1 MQLLTTQ
8 LQRSLLRR
16 TGLRRKTNNE
26 LRTEG
31 ALPRL
36 TSLLTAHHD
45 LTQNIRVAHQLN
57 HRRILRIGALLN
69 LELGK
74 LGGPKISHRRRHNQH
89 IRRRA
94 RLKGGL
100 TQLQGAHHAGHLHT
114 LRRGNLKV
122 RTDQVHGRAQVACR
136 LRERHT
142 LFAGR
147 TVAEEAYRVQR
158 LTGAASGNDHE
169 AACQRATQRFGCA
182 SCLAGFTL
190 TCINLPQQRRSQ
202 RRRTRRRHTLLL
214 RTRVQGLSR
223 RVTGRVHRVHL
234 PLREASNH
242 IQRHRENI
250 LRLRHATRTRIRARQ
265 TPNRRLNHVITPRT
279 QSLHVRLSRRM
290 LPHLGVHR
298 RRQNHRGVR
307 RQHRGGQQIIRTTSR
322 QTSQQI
328 SGRRGNHHS
337 VSLFSLTH
345 VVHLRHAVKH
355 VR

>member
-1 MQLLTTQ
+1 M
-8 LQRSLLRR
+8 SLL
-16 TGLRRKTNNE
+16 
-26 LRTEG
+26 
-31 ALPRL
+31 A
-36 TSLLTAHHD
+36 AHHD

-94 RLKGGL
+94 RLKGRL
-100 TQLQGAHHAGHLHT
+100 TQLQGTHHAGHLHT

-122 RTDQVHGRAQVACR
+122 RTDQVYGRAQVACR

-142 LFAGR
+142 LLAGR
-147 TVAEEAYRVQR
+147 TVAEEAHRVQR

-169 AACQRATQRFGCA
+169 ATCQRATQRFGCA
-182 SCLAGFTL
+182 SCLAGFNLTRISLARITL
-190 TCINLPQQRRSQ
+190 TKQRRSQ

-223 RVTGRVHRVHL
+223 CVTGRVHRVHL
-234 PLREASNH
+234 TLREARNH
-242 IQRHRENI
+242 VQCDRENI

-265 TPNRRLNHVITPRT
+265 TPNRGLNHVITPRT
-279 QSLHVRLSRRM
+279 QRLHVRLSRRM

-307 RQHRGGQQIIRTTSR
+307 RQHRRGQQIIRTTSR

-337 VSLFSLTH
+337 VSLLGLTH
-345 VVHLRHAVKH
+345 VVHLRHTVKH

>member
-1 MQLLTTQ
+1 M
-8 LQRSLLRR
+8 
-16 TGLRRKTNNE
+16 
-26 LRTEG
+26 
-31 ALPRL
+31 
-36 TSLLTAHHD
+36 
-45 LTQNIRVAHQLN
+45 
-57 HRRILRIGALLN
+57 
-69 LELGK
+69 
-74 LGGPKISHRRRHNQH
+74 
-89 IRRRA
+89 
-94 RLKGGL
+94 
-100 TQLQGAHHAGHLHT
+100 
-114 LRRGNLKV
+114 
-122 RTDQVHGRAQVACR
+122 HGRAQVACR

-142 LFAGR
+142 LLAGR
-147 TVAEEAYRVQR
+147 TVAEEAHRVQC

-169 AACQRATQRFGCA
+169 ATCQRATQRFGCA
-182 SCLAGFTL
+182 SCLAVFTL
-190 TCINLPQQRRSQ
+190 AGFKLTRLNLARITLTQQRRSQ

-214 RTRVQGLSR
+214 RTRVQGFSR

-242 IQRHRENI
+242 IQRYRENI

-279 QSLHVRLSRRM
+279 QRLHVRLSRRM

-298 RRQNHRGVR
+298 GRQNHRGVR
-307 RQHRGGQQIIRTTSR
+307 RQHRRGQQIIRTTSR

-337 VSLFSLTH
+337 VSLLSLTH

>member
-1 MQLLTTQ
+1 MLQQTHRQLLLRTGEHRRLIIQSRQQRNRVIVRAETTIHTHRIDRQEVRALTLQLLTTQ

-36 TSLLTAHHD
+36 TSLLAAHHD

-94 RLKGGL
+94 RLKGRL

-122 RTDQVHGRAQVACR
+122 RANQVHGRAQVACR

-142 LFAGR
+142 LLAGR
-147 TVAEEAYRVQR
+147 TVAEESDRVQR

-169 AACQRATQRFGCA
+169 ATRQRATQRFGCA
-182 SCLAGFTL
+182 SCLAGFAL
-190 TCINLPQQRRSQ
+190 ACINLPQQRRGQ
-202 RRRTRRRHTLLL
+202 RRRHTLLL
-214 RTRVQGLSR
+214 RTRVQGFSR

-234 PLREASNH
+234 PLREARNH

-250 LRLRHATRTRIRARQ
+250 LRLRHATRTRIWARQ

-279 QSLHVRLSRRM
+279 
-290 LPHLGVHR
+290 
-298 RRQNHRGVR
+298 
-307 RQHRGGQQIIRTTSR
+307 
-322 QTSQQI
+322 
-328 SGRRGNHHS
+328 
-337 VSLFSLTH
+337 
-345 VVHLRHAVKH
+345 
-355 VR
+355 

>member
-1 MQLLTTQ
+1 M
-8 LQRSLLRR
+8 
-16 TGLRRKTNNE
+16 
-26 LRTEG
+26 
-31 ALPRL
+31 
-36 TSLLTAHHD
+36 HHD

-74 LGGPKISHRRRHNQH
+74 LGGPKISHRRRHDQH

-94 RLKGGL
+94 RLKGCL
-100 TQLQGAHHAGHLHT
+100 TQLQGTHHAGHLYT

-136 LRERHT
+136 LRERHA
-142 LFAGR
+142 LLAGR

-158 LTGAASGNDHE
+158 LTGTASGNDHE
-169 AACQRATQRFGCA
+169 ATGKRATQRFGCA
-182 SCLAGFTL
+182 TCLAGFNL
-190 TCINLPQQRRSQ
+190 TQQRRSQ
-202 RRRTRRRHTLLL
+202 RRRTCRRHTLLL

-234 PLREASNH
+234 ALREARNH
-242 IQRHRENI
+242 IQSHRENI
-250 LRLRHATRTRIRARQ
+250 LRLRHATRTRIRSRQ

-279 QSLHVRLSRRM
+279 QSLHIRLSRRM
-290 LPHLGVHR
+290 LPHLSVHR
-298 RRQNHRGVR
+298 GRQNHRGVR
-307 RQHRGGQQIIRTTSR
+307 RQHRRGQQIIRTTSR

-328 SGRRGNHHS
+328 SGCRGNHHS
-337 VSLFSLTH
+337 VSLLGLTH